1 MKKRKMLSFILMGL
15 FLLQSALPVA
25 ASEPLTEEESLIA
38 ELNQGDTLELLFF
51 GKTIWNDEEKY
62 EDLKDIIS
70 EMLLEFLINTGA
82 ADEETQSEEIK
93 DLIEYAY
100 EIGISE
106 DVFSIAADSV
116 GVDYQSYQDAEYE
129 AEARDTKLGPE
140 EITRDVPG
148 VGDDALKNLDEEF
161 LLLEAGGIPELTLM
175 YKDEWY
181 GERTDDSRIA
191 LASSIL
197 EVLEGMGQE
206 TKGYNGNTL
215 AQAIND
221 RYDEDAGDS
230 VLYLALDIL
239 QEEDYYYTMISGV
252 MACLGDIE

>member
-100 EIGISE
+100 EIGI
-106 DVFSIAADSV
+106 
-116 GVDYQSYQDAEYE
+116 
-129 AEARDTKLGPE
+129 
-140 EITRDVPG
+140 
-148 VGDDALKNLDEEF
+148 
-161 LLLEAGGIPELTLM
+161 
-175 YKDEWY
+175 
-181 GERTDDSRIA
+181 
-191 LASSIL
+191 
-197 EVLEGMGQE
+197 
-206 TKGYNGNTL
+206 
-215 AQAIND
+215 
-221 RYDEDAGDS
+221 
-230 VLYLALDIL
+230 
-239 QEEDYYYTMISGV
+239 
-252 MACLGDIE
+252 

>member
-116 GVDYQSYQDAEYE
+116 GVDYQSYQDAVQKVF
-129 AEARDTKLGPE
+129 R
-140 EITRDVPG
+140 
-148 VGDDALKNLDEEF
+148 
-161 LLLEAGGIPELTLM
+161 
-175 YKDEWY
+175 
-181 GERTDDSRIA
+181 S
-191 LASSIL
+191 
-197 EVLEGMGQE
+197 
-206 TKGYNGNTL
+206 
-215 AQAIND
+215 QAPMW
-221 RYDEDAGDS
+221 S
-230 VLYLALDIL
+230 
-239 QEEDYYYTMISGV
+239 T
-252 MACLGDIE
+252 

>member
-1 MKKRKMLSFILMGL
+1 MQK
-15 FLLQSALPVA
+15 
-25 ASEPLTEEESLIA
+25 
-38 ELNQGDTLELLFF
+38 
-51 GKTIWNDEEKY
+51 
-62 EDLKDIIS
+62 
-70 EMLLEFLINTGA
+70 
-82 ADEETQSEEIK
+82 
-93 DLIEYAY
+93 
-100 EIGISE
+100 
-106 DVFSIAADSV
+106 VFRS
-116 GVDYQSYQDAEYE
+116 Q
-129 AEARDTKLGPE
+129 
-140 EITRDVPG
+140 
-148 VGDDALKNLDEEF
+148 ALKNLDEEF

-181 GERTDDSRIA
+181 GERTDNSRIA

>member
-116 GVDYQSYQDAEYE
+116 GVDYQSYQD
-129 AEARDTKLGPE
+129 
-140 EITRDVPG
+140 
-148 VGDDALKNLDEEF
+148 EEF

>member
-100 EIGISE
+100 EIGISRM
-106 DVFSIAADSV
+106 FWIS
-116 GVDYQSYQDAEYE
+116 
-129 AEARDTKLGPE
+129 
-140 EITRDVPG
+140 TRVIVTPHRSASKWIF
-148 VGDDALKNLDEEF
+148 V
-161 LLLEAGGIPELTLM
+161 
-175 YKDEWY
+175 
-181 GERTDDSRIA
+181 S
-191 LASSIL
+191 SSIHAVYL
-197 EVLEGMGQE
+197 FQQLRVDRFSRREGVIQSDLGNNV
-206 TKGYNGNTL
+206 TKRSL
-215 AQAIND
+215 
-221 RYDEDAGDS
+221 R
-230 VLYLALDIL
+230 
-239 QEEDYYYTMISGV
+239 
-252 MACLGDIE
+252 

>member
-62 EDLKDIIS
+62 EVLKDIIS

-116 GVDYQSYQDAEYE
+116 GVDYQSYQDAVQKVF
-129 AEARDTKLGPE
+129 RSQ
-140 EITRDVPG
+140 
-148 VGDDALKNLDEEF
+148 ALKNLDEEF

>member
-15 FLLQSALPVA
+15 FLLQSVLPVA

-116 GVDYQSYQDAEYE
+116 GVDYQSYQDAVQKVF
-129 AEARDTKLGPE
+129 RSQ
-140 EITRDVPG
+140 
-148 VGDDALKNLDEEF
+148 ALKNLDEEF

-197 EVLEGMGQE
+197 EVME
-206 TKGYNGNTL
+206 
-215 AQAIND
+215 
-221 RYDEDAGDS
+221 
-230 VLYLALDIL
+230 
-239 QEEDYYYTMISGV
+239 
-252 MACLGDIE
+252 

>member
-116 GVDYQSYQDAEYE
+116 GVDYQSYRMQC
-129 AEARDTKLGPE
+129 R
-140 EITRDVPG
+140 R
-148 VGDDALKNLDEEF
+148 F
-161 LLLEAGGIPELTLM
+161 F
-175 YKDEWY
+175 
-181 GERTDDSRIA
+181 
-191 LASSIL
+191 
-197 EVLEGMGQE
+197 EVRL
-206 TKGYNGNTL
+206 
-215 AQAIND
+215 
-221 RYDEDAGDS
+221 
-230 VLYLALDIL
+230 
-239 QEEDYYYTMISGV
+239 
-252 MACLGDIE
+252 